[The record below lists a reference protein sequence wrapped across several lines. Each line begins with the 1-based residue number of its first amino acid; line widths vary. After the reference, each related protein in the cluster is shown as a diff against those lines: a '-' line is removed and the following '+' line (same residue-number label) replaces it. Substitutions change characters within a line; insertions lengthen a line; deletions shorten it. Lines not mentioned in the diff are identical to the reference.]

1 MTITVMIVAMD
12 DRRSDDRGSDGCRN
26 DANVVMVVAIDGCR
40 SNDRCGEERER
51 ISRLLLTLCST
62 SFVYGYD
69 GHSNERALVQRTN
82 Y

>member
-40 SNDRCGEERER
+40 SNDRCDEERER
-51 ISRLLLTLCST
+51 ISR
-62 SFVYGYD
+62 
-69 GHSNERALVQRTN
+69 N
-82 Y
+82 